1 MIGGLNKPGKGL
13 DTVEFYNIKNES
25 WKKVG
30 PLPQPLHHAAAASF
44 NGKINVIG
52 GSYDAASAA
61 SNWIPSN
68 KLFIYDSIV
77 NKWSEGKPMHT
88 ARGSMTANYIDKIL
102 YVVGGVTS
110 SSKIVNVNEA
120 YDPSS
125 NEWKSKS
132 PMPTASIMLFL

>member
-1 MIGGLNKPGKGL
+1 MIGGLDKPGKAL

-25 WKKVG
+25 WKKVTS
-30 PLPQPLHHAAAASF
+30 LPQPLHHAAASF
-44 NGKINVIG
+44 NEKIYVIG
-52 GSYDAASAA
+52 GSYNAASAA

-68 KLFIYDSIV
+68 KLFIYDPIV
-77 NKWSEGKPMHT
+77 NKWSEGKPMPT

-125 NEWKSKS
+125 N
-132 PMPTASIMLFL
+132 